1 MDLLTGLV
9 ELFAVVAVAAVAPL
23 VAALIPHQRVP
34 QVVLLIIGGILIGP
48 DGLGLQPLQEVE
60 LVANVGLGFVFL
72 LAGFEIDPAV
82 LFARAGK
89 LALVAWSAAAVLATV
104 TVGIL
109 AAFGY
114 VRAFVPV
121 ALALTTTSLGTVIP
135 SLREQ
140 GMLDGPLGRYFLASG
155 AVGELLPKIGRAHV

>member
-23 VAALIPHQRVP
+23 VAAVIPHQRVP

-48 DGLGLQPLQEVE
+48 EGLGLQPLAEVQ

-72 LAGFEIDPAV
+72 MAGFEIDPAV

-89 LALVAWSAAAVLATV
+89 LALVA
-104 TVGIL
+104 
-109 AAFGY
+109 
-114 VRAFVPV
+114 
-121 ALALTTTSLGTVIP
+121 
-135 SLREQ
+135 
-140 GMLDGPLGRYFLASG
+140 
-155 AVGELLPKIGRAHV
+155 